1 MIIVQGHVQFDPTAM
16 AALRSA
22 AAQMVAATRAEA
34 GCLAYSF
41 AEDVLAPGTVHV
53 VEQWESWAALDAHF
67 KMPHMAAFNAAVS
80 QIKPLGGKVTAYETG
95 ASRVLMGG

>member
-1 MIIVQGHVQFDPTAM
+1 MIIVQGHIQFDPA
-16 AALRSA
+16 AVPALRA
-22 AAQMVAATRAEA
+22 AAADIVAATRAEP

-41 AEDVLAPGTVHV
+41 AEDVLAPGVVYV

-67 KMPHMAAFNAAVS
+67 KTPHMAAFNAAVS
-80 QIKPLGGKVTAYETG
+80 QIKPLGGKVMAFETG